1 MVVGAGA
8 SHHFSSDANF
18 PSSVWSLKVRK
29 ILIYERER
37 EREKERERVA
47 DISGIDTRVY

>member
-37 EREKERERVA
+37 ERERERVA